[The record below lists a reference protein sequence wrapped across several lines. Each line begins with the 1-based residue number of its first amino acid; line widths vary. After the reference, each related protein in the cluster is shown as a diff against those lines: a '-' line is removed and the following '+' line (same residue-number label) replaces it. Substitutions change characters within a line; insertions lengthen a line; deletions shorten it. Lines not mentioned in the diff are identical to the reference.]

1 MIALRT
7 VRLPRA
13 AVLLVVGAL
22 ALAACDDDDGN
33 EMMSQGID
41 SLGSDFVRAFNQDP
55 NDEPLDASDLTLTLT
70 PTIEPFD
77 P

>member
-1 MIALRT
+1 MMTLST
-7 VRLPRA
+7 FSVPRGV
-13 AVLLVVGAL
+13 VLLVAGAL
-22 ALAACDDDDGN
+22 ALAACDDDTMA
-33 EMMSQGID
+33 MMAQGID

-55 NDEPLDASDLTLTLT
+55 NDTPLDASDLSLTLT

>member
-7 VRLPRA
+7 LRPPRA

-22 ALAACDDDDGN
+22 ALAACDDDDS
-33 EMMSQGID
+33 MAQGIET
-41 SLGSDFVRAFNQDP
+41 LGDDFERAFNQDP
-55 NDEPLDASDLTLTLT
+55 NDEPLDASELTLTLT